1 MPSFPKID
9 SPCPLRWNAAPAA
22 GRDFCSLCRRRVHNL
37 DDLDETQRRALLAG
51 CEETICVAYT
61 VKRSRRIAAAAGLGL
76 AAALSVA
83 AAAEPPADRS
93 PVTAASLL
101 PSTPKPDCP
110 PQDNAREELIEV
122 MVGGVRNPHEAE
134 WDEASDLP
142 ELPALD
148 DDAFLGEA
156 EFGAVPGEPE

>member
-1 MPSFPKID
+1 MSSFPKID

-22 GRDFCSLCRRRVHNL
+22 GRDFCNRCRRRVHNL

-61 VKRSRRIAAAAGLGL
+61 VRRPLRIVAVAGLGL
-76 AAALSVA
+76 AAALGAA
-83 AAAEPPADRS
+83 AAAEPTADRS
-93 PVTAASLL
+93 PVATASLL
-101 PSTPKPDCP
+101 PSAPKPDCP
-110 PQDNAREELIEV
+110 PRNAAEEELIEV

-142 ELPALD
+142 ALPALD

-156 EFGAVPGEPE
+156 EFGATPAEPE